1 MKTKICLLF
10 VMMLVAVSCAKNDG
24 LADGKAIV
32 AWGDSLTFGV
42 KGGESYPKELQRLTG
57 IRIINKGVSGAKSNT
72 IAAEMVKSSDLYQ
85 YPIII
90 WVGRNNFRYPEQ
102 VKADIAL
109 MISKLKHQHYLVL
122 SILNKNTPDELKGG
136 KSYAILAGLNN
147 YLDETYGNHFVDVRS
162 YLIGSYNTGS
172 SSDLMSYDADVAPAS
187 LRIDDLH
194 LNAKGYDLVAQKVY
208 EKFDILTK

>member
-1 MKTKICLLF
+1 MKTKICLVL
-10 VMMLVAVSCAKNDG
+10 VMMLAAIGCAKDDG

-32 AWGDSLTFGV
+32 AWGDSLTYGV
-42 KGGESYPKELQRLTG
+42 KGGESYPKQLQRLTA
-57 IRIINKGVSGAKSNT
+57 IRVINKGVSGAKSDA
-72 IAAEMVKSSDLYQ
+72 IAAEMVSNTSLYK
-85 YPIII
+85 YPVII

-109 MISKLKHQHYLVL
+109 MISKLGHQHYLVL

-136 KSYAILAGLNN
+136 KAYAILADLNH
-147 YLDETYGNHFVDVRS
+147 YLKETYGEHFIDVRA
-162 YLIGSYNTGS
+162 YLV
-172 SSDLMSYDADVAPAS
+172 DSYDAGSDNDIMNYDEDVAPAS

-208 EKFDILTK
+208 EKFDLLTE